1 MLKVIIV
8 GSGAGGGTVAR
19 ELARANFDVTIIDK
33 GPVIKSKDSAKHYET
48 FNSYVEISNT
58 ICVGG
63 ATMVTMG
70 NAVRTC
76 QDEFENIGIE
86 LEEEFQEIEEDL
98 NVKPLPDSHMGE
110 GTMKIVDSAKKNG
123 FKPVPMPKIIDHHL
137 CNACGECAFGCKR
150 DAKWTTAKYVEE
162 AVEAGANVIENT
174 PVTEI
179 IKEEGQVSGV
189 KSFDKVFKADIVVLC
204 AGAISTPRILLNSGV
219 HAGDNLFVDTFVTV
233 GGVCKDINFAEEVPM
248 NALIELD
255 DDIILAP
262 HYSSLLL
269 DKCSGADNKDIMGIM
284 VKIKDDPSG
293 RVTEESV
300 VKYNTLRDVELLS
313 TGSAIAGS
321 ILTGAGVDP
330 TTLTSTYPRGAHPG
344 GTAAIGDVVDVNLET
359 EISGLYV
366 ADASVFPFVPGAPP
380 VVTIMALAK
389 RLGKHIM
396 KMS

>member
-19 ELARANFDVTIIDK
+19 ELARTNFDVTIIDK
-33 GPVIKSKDSAKHYET
+33 GPVIKSKDSSKYYET
-48 FNSYVEISNT
+48 FNSDVEISNT
-58 ICVGG
+58 VCVGG
-63 ATMVTMG
+63 TTMVTMG
-70 NAVRTC
+70 NAVRPC
-76 QDEFENIGIE
+76 QDEFENIGIK
-86 LEEEFQEIEEDL
+86 LEEEFREVEEDL

-110 GTMKIVDSAKKNG
+110 GTLKIVDSANKLG
-123 FKPVPMPKIIDHHL
+123 FKPVPMPKIIDTNL
-137 CNACGECAFGCKR
+137 CNACGECAFGCRR
-150 DAKWTTAKYVEE
+150 DAKWTAAKYVEE
-162 AVEAGANVIENT
+162 AVEAGVEVIENT

-179 IKEEGQVSGV
+179 MKDKGRVSGV
-189 KSFDKVFKADIVVLC
+189 KSFNKVFKADIVILS
-204 AGAISTPRILLNSGV
+204 AGAISTPKILLKSGV

-233 GGVCKDINFAEEVPM
+233 GGVFKDINFAEEVPM
-248 NALIELD
+248 NALIELE
-255 DDIILAP
+255 DDIILSP

-269 DKCSGADNKDIMGIM
+269 DKCSGADKKDIMGIM

-313 TGSAIAGS
+313 KGSAIAGS

-344 GTAAIGDVVDVNLET
+344 GTAAIGEVVDVNLET

-389 RLGKHIM
+389 RLAKHIV
-396 KMS
+396 K